1 MARRHVEFYS
11 GESAAVLTAVVLL
24 LHHEHHLVEAIKGR
38 PVLVEVVV

>member
-11 GESAAVLTAVVLL
+11 GESAAVLTSIVLL